1 MKNETEQLRAR
12 IVREL
17 KHIAFANGAD
27 YTGVTADTLAVLS
40 KGRRAAVKEIGKS
53 GVVLYDKFK
62 AIEILGK
69 RYGLF
74 AADTASAKPTVTIAD
89 DISRLPTAQA
99 DGKDL

>member
-17 KHIAFANGAD
+17 KHIAFASGAD
-27 YTGVTADTLAVLS
+27 YADVTAETLAVLS
-40 KGRRAAVKEIGKS
+40 KGRRAAVKEVGKN

-62 AIEILGK
+62 AIELLGK

-74 AADTASAKPTVTIAD
+74 SADTTAAQPPITITD
-89 DISRLPTAQA
+89 DI
-99 DGKDL
+99 G